1 MKDDKIRRNDII
13 EAIKSV
19 APGTLL
25 REGLESILRAK
36 TGGLLVVGDT
46 PNVLNLVD
54 GGFTINKDYTPAQL
68 YELAKMDGAIILS
81 HDAKKILY
89 ANAQLIPD
97 STIYTMETGTRHRTA
112 DRVAKQ
118 TGILVVS
125 ISQRRNLITLYKG
138 DSKYILNDT
147 GRILARANQAL
158 QTLEKYRTTLDH
170 AMTNLSV
177 LEFEDMVTLYDV
189 VMAVQRTEMV
199 MRIVK
204 EIDKYIYELGNEGRL
219 VSMQLE
225 ELIHKVEED
234 GILIVQDYAMQLEEK
249 STDDIANQL
258 RTYSQEELLDLALL
272 CRVLGYYGGKSEL
285 DTHVFPK
292 GYRML
297 SKVPRI
303 PFSVV
308 SNLVTNFETFQ
319 NILRASIENLD
330 DVEGIGEVRAKNI
343 QESLRKIQDQLLI
356 DNRRIRWR

>member
-1 MKDDKIRRNDII
+1 MKEEREGRNEII
-13 EAIKSV
+13 KAIKSV

-36 TGGLLVVGDT
+36 TGGLIVVGDT
-46 PNVLNLVD
+46 PEVLSLVD
-54 GGFTINKDYTPAQL
+54 GGFAIDKDYTPAHL

-81 HDAKKILY
+81 HDAKKILF

-125 ISQRRNLITLYKG
+125 ISQRRNVITLYKG
-138 DSKYILNDT
+138 LNKYILNDT

-158 QTLEKYRTTLDH
+158 QTLEKYRTALDH

-234 GILIVQDYAMQLEEK
+234 GVLIVQDYVTLSEEK
-249 STDDIANQL
+249 TVDDIARQL
-258 RTYSQEELLDLALL
+258 RTYTQEELLDLPLL

-285 DTHVFPK
+285 DMHVFPK

-297 SKVPRI
+297 SKVPRV
-303 PFSVV
+303 PFSVI
-308 SNLVTNFETFQ
+308 SNLVSAFDTFQ
-319 NILRASIENLD
+319 NILRASIDDLD
-330 DVEGIGEVRAKNI
+330 DVEGIGEVRAKSI
-343 QESLRKIQDQLLI
+343 QESLRKMQDQLLL
-356 DNRRIRWR
+356 DRRRI